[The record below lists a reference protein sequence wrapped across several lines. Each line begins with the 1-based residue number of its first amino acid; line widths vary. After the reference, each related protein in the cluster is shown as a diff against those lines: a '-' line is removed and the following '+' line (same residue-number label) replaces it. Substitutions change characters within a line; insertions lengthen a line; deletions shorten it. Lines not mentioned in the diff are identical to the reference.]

1 MVIATIVPRYL
12 DMERR
17 AKQVLF
23 GEFQDLH
30 NLLRRYV
37 TYVIR
42 HSERCTREDPRERV
56 LCPARGHKAKA
67 ATNTR
72 IDNDHYHSWK
82 NAEGVEDYSAGAT
95 RETTGQQEQGSGHCS
110 RERVG
115 QTSCCSRQARGEVL
129 RANKSSTPRIPIRQ
143 GVKYSRTRE
152 ITERWSC
159 QKSQKS
165 QPVPGTM
172 TYHACAAK
180 QPSLAWGPTT
190 SAPECQWRRQPT
202 SMLARQN

>member
-95 RETTGQQEQGSGHCS
+95 RETTGQQEQGSGHC
-110 RERVG
+110 
-115 QTSCCSRQARGEVL
+115 RGEG
-129 RANKSSTPRIPIRQ
+129 RPNKLLFQTGTRRGPKSKQVQHAKDPNP
-143 GVKYSRTRE
+143 SR
-152 ITERWSC
+152 
-159 QKSQKS
+159 SQALKDA
-165 QPVPGTM
+165 GD
-172 TYHACAAK
+172 H
-180 QPSLAWGPTT
+180 
-190 SAPECQWRRQPT
+190 
-202 SMLARQN
+202 